1 MADIA
6 NRKRLAHA
14 LFSTNLGEFAPR
26 GANEPL
32 PPVILHSDIHEDKL
46 RFASTLRQKYPTQC
60 GAIAPTFNL
69 EDYFDAYDIHLQTPV
84 YLVLVLQE
92 IVAQNIARAA
102 IIHNFA
108 VKWSLINREMFASI
122 GPDVGGPQDIFSAR
136 EQEQFGVDFLKDAL
150 VALKV
155 QKAHSSLVEP
165 SNTTRKN
172 HSGQGENML
181 SDNYTGES
189 SMSGEFDSPS
199 ARYPIQSSSYGPMVQ
214 ACRYSSAP
222 NLSQRD
228 GPTTLNCPPLGRYQS
243 FQNGYI
249 HSESEVE
256 AGQGTSKSCGFTENS
271 SYRKQDPYHTHVGKP
286 YVEIGAV
293 LRPVYLATKEPN
305 RQAENP
311 VQRGTS
317 LLPGYSSPRN
327 LPSLPQSA
335 ENRDRSYPHS
345 RFGPTFA
352 IARATSLSR
361 PPGIVEQIPHSNM
374 WHGGSGAAKDS
385 MDEAG
390 KSIYNVSVA
399 NIECGQKTVVHA
411 GGNDAVSSE
420 PYPADLKG
428 RPFDPYN
435 AYYSPGS
442 PAPPFEDSF
451 HNMHYPQM
459 HGVQLSQVRKVPS
472 SWGTK
477 ARISQSYDC
486 EDRVCN
492 ERVPSLEI
500 AADPNY
506 ENSKPA
512 HLAINSCHINN
523 HTWHTRPSDIGLTNV
538 SNGARIN
545 NSSPARY
552 RNDRP
557 PFRREIASIHRRND
571 HSSQV
576 HAVKRSTDHNDQ
588 VPTNPLQQR
597 YQNETAI
604 AAYNDANEDSCKLY
618 VGNIS
623 IALTESK
630 IQDAFSRYGQVD
642 HVTLKGY
649 PYPDGPRTRPKFA
662 FVLFRTP
669 QDAVKAFENMNG
681 FILCGRPLRVN
692 FARPQEYVR
701 DRRTPFIAG
710 TPKYLSAEGPISV
723 EQISIASPQQ
733 GANVTAKGSTTRRT
747 IDETLPSRESAL
759 ACSYHSPAKSQFI
772 DNSVQEPK
780 HNTSNPVMGEPSEI
794 QVHHSPGAAPDLKH
808 PYSHFYSNMK
818 LDDNSLML
826 PQASEDP
833 RGENKSISSSR
844 QNSWLPVVPR
854 DLPGHDGFTIRAVEA
869 RANDQPPEKSGYLV
883 RGEPFNHV
891 GWIDDRNAE
900 NMLLIPEGHYD
911 LKTRS
916 VIGVEG
922 APDRPTSFSP
932 QDARSD
938 LPSQLSNPFISSIGP
953 SRAEAYVVQQSKN
966 ITEADGF
973 QMNAPAMYRDRSI
986 TKSDQEPSPN
996 ARNRASPDKRKGSR
1010 KISSKISSPTKADAY
1025 TRAKS
1030 QSRDASVSWK
1040 SEPHTESSR
1049 SSKNLGRSGELPPTT
1064 FQLATNCKDNH
1075 LENPKGM
1082 PPINAIANPD
1092 AIIVGKHEV
1101 VTTHVAM
1108 NSLEHAPPSYEVK
1121 EATQIVPKLYSHSGS
1136 AQGQALRNQ
1145 EQSLAKSITPSVSKV
1160 KRASKTKKKR
1170 HVITGTLPAISQV
1183 EQPVQDLAS
1192 KDSPANIA
1200 QHCSLNDLFQ
1210 GDPLVSG
1217 SATDL
1222 KHTSTTAMPES
1233 TFEADH
1239 TPCRED
1245 TARGSFSRG
1254 DSQGGLKDAGFNGRW
1269 PTVADSER
1277 GTQPRGLSLGQL
1289 SDSTADKQAGH
1300 SKSYNA
1306 RTIKFSDGSAIGSR
1320 PPLSLGQALDEP
1332 NISEKK
1338 ASQFLKPLNPST
1350 SNLKDKKIATG
1361 QSLANQATPGLGIK
1375 RAVPILYST
1384 LPSKRV
1390 VEEADATRTIG
1401 RSAPDLNS
1409 RFVFPDLGVAKP
1421 DRPLER
1427 TEDMTSARLS
1437 QRLQAFKTVEPS
1449 VKIRLDGYDRGNH
1462 IQSTALL
1469 EPPLG
1474 HRKSAS
1480 RDVVELDDT
1489 QSSVE
1494 EVDAKNISGNGEG
1507 PVSKAEQAK
1516 PPTWSEVVGRSASS
1530 SQHQKHGVTEPE
1542 PTASTAHDP
1551 WAIFEDTAAWNGQ
1564 VPKTENTTVKST
1576 RSEIPEINN
1585 APKSDEVKHDTPG
1598 SNLSHKENVKSLGKK
1613 PHDASSQK
1621 PGAKR
1626 RGTRKEQVVA
1636 DAWAKSWNNGFVGS
1650 A

>member
-1 MADIA
+1 MVDMA
-6 NRKRLAHA
+6 NGKRLAHA

-26 GANEPL
+26 AANEPL

-108 VKWSLINREMFASI
+108 VRWSRINREMFASI
-122 GPDVGGPQDIFSAR
+122 SPDVGGPQEIFSAR
-136 EQEQFGVDFLKDAL
+136 EQEQFGADFLKDAL

-155 QKAHSSLVEP
+155 QKAHSSSVDP
-165 SNTTRKN
+165 SNTTRKA
-172 HSGQGENML
+172 HSAQDYM
-181 SDNYTGES
+181 GES

-228 GPTTLNCPPLGRYQS
+228 GPTTLNWPSLERFQS
-243 FQNGYI
+243 FANGYI

-286 YVEIGAV
+286 YLEMGPV
-293 LRPVYLATKEPN
+293 LRPVYFATNEHN

-311 VQRGTS
+311 VQRGTV
-317 LLPGYSSPRN
+317 LLPGYSSPRD

-335 ENRDRSYPHS
+335 ENRGRSHPHS

-361 PPGIVEQIPHSNM
+361 PPGIVEQVPHSNM

-390 KSIYNVSVA
+390 KRIYNVSVA
-399 NIECGQKTVVHA
+399 NVECGQKTVVHA
-411 GGNDAVSSE
+411 GGNNSISSE
-420 PYPADLKG
+420 PYPADLKD
-428 RPFDPYN
+428 RSFNTYN
-435 AYYSPGS
+435 AHSPSGS
-442 PAPPFEDSF
+442 SAPPFEDSF

-459 HGVQLSQVRKVPS
+459 HGVQLSQVRMVPS
-472 SWGTK
+472 SRATK
-477 ARISQSYDC
+477 ARLSQSYDC
-486 EDRVCN
+486 EGRVCD
-492 ERVPSLEI
+492 ERVPSI
-500 AADPNY
+500 GISADPNH

-512 HLAINSCHINN
+512 HLAINSCHSNN
-523 HTWHTRPSDIGLTNV
+523 HTWHTRPSDISLTSV

-545 NSSPARY
+545 KASPTRY

-557 PFRREIASIHRRND
+557 PFRRETASIHRRND
-571 HSSQV
+571 RSSQV
-576 HAVKRSTDHNDQ
+576 HAVERSKDHNDQ
-588 VPTNPLQQR
+588 VLANPLQQR

-604 AAYNDANEDSCKLY
+604 AAYNDANEGSCKLY

-623 IALTESK
+623 VALTESK
-630 IQDAFSRYGQVD
+630 ILDAFSRYGQVD

-649 PYPDGPRTRPKFA
+649 PYPDGPRTRPKYA
-662 FVLFRTP
+662 FILFRTP

-681 FILCGRPLRVN
+681 YVLCGRPLRVN
-692 FARPQEYVR
+692 FARPQAYLR
-701 DRRTPFIAG
+701 DRRAPFIAG
-710 TPKYLSAEGPISV
+710 TPKYLSAEDPISV
-723 EQISIASPQQ
+723 EQISIASPQR

-759 ACSYHSPAKSQFI
+759 ACSYHLPAKSQFI
-772 DNSVQEPK
+772 DNSIREPH
-780 HNTSNPVMGEPSEI
+780 HNASTPVMGEPSEI
-794 QVHHSPGAAPDLKH
+794 QVHHRPGAAPDLKH
-808 PYSHFYSNMK
+808 PYSHFYSNTK

-826 PQASEDP
+826 PQRIEDP
-833 RGENKSISSSR
+833 RDDNKSISSSR

-854 DLPGHDGFTIRAVEA
+854 DLLDHDGFTFRAVEA
-869 RANDQPPEKSGYLV
+869 RANNRPPEQPGYIV
-883 RGEPFNHV
+883 RGEPSNHV
-891 GWIDDRNAE
+891 GWIDDTNAE
-900 NMLLIPEGHYD
+900 NILHMSEGHYD
-911 LKTRS
+911 LNTRS

-922 APDRPTSFSP
+922 APDRLTSFSP

-938 LPSQLSNPFISSIGP
+938 LPSQLSNPLINSTGL
-953 SRAEAYVVQQSKN
+953 SRAEAFVVQQSKN
-966 ITEADGF
+966 ITEADCS
-973 QMNAPAMYRDRSI
+973 QMNTPAMYRDRSEI
-986 TKSDQEPSPN
+986 DQLTKSDQEPSPN
-996 ARNRASPDKRKGSR
+996 VRNRASPDKRKGSR
-1010 KISSKISSPTKADAY
+1010 KISSKFSSPTKADTY
-1025 TRAKS
+1025 PRAKS
-1030 QSRDASVSWK
+1030 QSRDASVSRK
-1040 SEPHTESSR
+1040 TDPHTESSR
-1049 SSKNLGRSGELPPTT
+1049 SSKNLGRCGELPPTT
-1064 FQLATNCKDNH
+1064 FQLAATCKNNH
-1075 LENPKGM
+1075 LENPKGI
-1082 PPINAIANPD
+1082 PPINAVANSD
-1092 AIIVGKHEV
+1092 ATIVGKHEV
-1101 VTTHVAM
+1101 VTTHAAM
-1108 NSLEHAPPSYEVK
+1108 NSLGHAPPSYEVK
-1121 EATQIVPKLYSHSGS
+1121 DAIQIVPKLYSHSGN
-1136 AQGQALRNQ
+1136 AQAQALRNQ
-1145 EQSLAKSITPSVSKV
+1145 EQSLTRSITPSVAKV

-1183 EQPVQDLAS
+1183 EQPVQDSAS
-1192 KDSPANIA
+1192 KDSPANIV
-1200 QHCSLNDLFQ
+1200 QHCSPNDLFQ

-1233 TFEADH
+1233 TLEADH
-1239 TPCRED
+1239 TPCREG

-1254 DSQGGLKDAGFNGRW
+1254 DSQGGLRDTGLTGRW
-1269 PTVADSER
+1269 PTIADSER
-1277 GTQPRGLSLGQL
+1277 GASPRGLSLGQL
-1289 SDSTADKQAGH
+1289 SDSIADKQADH
-1300 SKSYNA
+1300 SESYNK
-1306 RTIKFSDGSAIGSR
+1306 RTIEFSDGSATGSR

-1338 ASQFLKPLNPST
+1338 ASRFLEHLNHST
-1350 SNLKDKKIATG
+1350 SNPKDKKIAMG

-1384 LPSKRV
+1384 LPSKRI

-1409 RFVFPDLGVAKP
+1409 RFAFPDLGVVKP

-1427 TEDMTSARLS
+1427 TEDMTSAKLS
-1437 QRLQAFKTVEPS
+1437 QRLQAYKTIEPS
-1449 VKIRLDGYDRGNH
+1449 VKIRLDGYDRGSH
-1462 IQSTALL
+1462 IQNKAPL

-1474 HRKSAS
+1474 HCKSAS

-1494 EVDAKNISGNGEG
+1494 EVDARQVSGNGEG
-1507 PVSKAEQAK
+1507 RVSKAEQAK

-1542 PTASTAHDP
+1542 PTASTVHDP
-1551 WAIFEDTAAWNGQ
+1551 WAIDEDTVAWNGQ
-1564 VPKTENTTVKST
+1564 FPKTENTTVKST
-1576 RSEIPEINN
+1576 RSEILEVNS
-1585 APKSDEVKHDTPG
+1585 APKSAEVKHDTAG
-1598 SNLSHKENVKSLGKK
+1598 SYFSHKENVKSLGKK
-1613 PHDASSQK
+1613 AHDASSQK
-1621 PGAKR
+1621 LGAKR
-1626 RGTRKEQVVA
+1626 RGTRKEQVDA